1 MVAKSIAHELAIA
14 AYKGRTTVVKQ
25 IVDSN
30 EKVVNAITTLAGR
43 TGTALFHSCRTG
55 KIEVIDFLISVGA
68 DKDLH
73 AEHEHTPI
81 HVAALQNHLYAVQL
95 LAEHGAEIDKTSEG
109 AGYQTALH
117 IAAQCAYI
125 EIVGCLIKYGADV
138 FVKNAEGQLP
148 LDSARNEETRRIIE
162 EEQDRRN
169 DNHGFKRGK
178 SSQQSSQPSSPSSS
192 SSSNHDSSISSNNS
206 SDNGR

>member
-1 MVAKSIAHELAIA
+1 MVAKSIELELAIA
-14 AYKGRTTVVKQ
+14 AYKGRTSVVKQ
-25 IVDSN
+25 IVESN
-30 EKVVNAITTLAGR
+30 LAGINTITSLSGR
-43 TGTALFHSCRTG
+43 TGTPLFHSCRNG
-55 KIEVIDFLISVGA
+55 KIEIMEFLIGAGA

-81 HVAALQNHLYAVQL
+81 HVASMQNHLYAVKL
-95 LAEHGAEIDKTSEG
+95 LAENGAEIDKTSEG

-125 EIVGCLIKYGADV
+125 EIVCLLISYGADV
-138 FVKNAEGQLP
+138 MLKNGEGKVP
-148 LDSARNEETRRIIE
+148 LESARTDETRRIIR

-169 DNHGFKRGK
+169 DNHGFKRRQ

-192 SSSNHDSSISSNNS
+192 NHDSSLSSNDS